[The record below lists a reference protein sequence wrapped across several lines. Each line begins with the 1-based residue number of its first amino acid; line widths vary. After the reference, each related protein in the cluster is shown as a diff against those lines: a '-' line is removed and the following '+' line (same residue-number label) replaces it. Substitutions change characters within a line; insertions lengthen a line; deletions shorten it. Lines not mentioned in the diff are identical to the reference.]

1 MQSAKVFKGRKVL
14 PVVKMRAKALLI
26 ALILLSFTL
35 PHVSANSAE
44 KANVTLTCTP
54 LIVKTVDSEYGPK
67 FIAEGTCMGY
77 ALNTKNATLI
87 PGYSVYDINVSGP
100 FYREDESVI
109 QVKNGSYKPGNTIP
123 LKIHLRARYKPFDLI
138 PWVLE
143 QNSVNVS
150 IRGRLWFHIQGENK
164 HYVLPIGIYWKG
176 TVPVKVDWVSILAGL
191 IIGIPVIL
199 GLVLA
204 PIASGAV
211 KGKRL
216 RNTLWNAGFFFG
228 WLVAPVI
235 LSASLETQIGGFV
248 VVQLLFLAVWFS
260 SINYALYL
268 TLSKP
273 VKTPGNIALALYSIT
288 VIFSFVWAIK
298 TGNSEFLLGALILI
312 VIFGVPLTMGIQ
324 RGLDELKVKGDEVNP
339 RPLGVLLFIAYFP
352 FLLLWCCVVKSIQL
366 AIFAT
371 ALFGLTLLAGLLTIR
386 HYRENGNIPEPA
398 NLY

>member
-1 MQSAKVFKGRKVL
+1 M
-14 PVVKMRAKALLI
+14 VKMRAKALLI

-67 FIAEGTCMGY
+67 FIAEGTCTGY

-87 PGYSVYDINVSGP
+87 PGYSVYNINVSGP

-109 QVKNGSYKPGNTIP
+109 QVKNGSYKPGDTIP
-123 LKIHLRARYKPFDLI
+123 LKIHLRARYKPWDLI

-150 IRGRLWFHIQGENK
+150 IHGRLWFHIQGENK
-164 HYVLPIGIYWKG
+164 RYILPIGIYWKG
-176 TVPVKVDWVSILAGL
+176 TVPVRVDWVSVLAGL

-216 RNTLWNAGFFFG
+216 KDVLWKAGLFFG
-228 WLVAPVI
+228 WLVAPI
-235 LSASLETQIGGFV
+235 IISTSLETQIGGFV

-268 TLSKP
+268 TQPKP
-273 VKTPGNIALALYSIT
+273 VKTPGNIGLALYFIT
-288 VIFSFVWAIK
+288 VAFSFAWAIK
-298 TGNSEFLLGALILI
+298 TGNSEFAFGSLLLTG
-312 VIFGVPLTMGIQ
+312 IFGVLLTKGIQ
-324 RGLDELKVKGDEVNP
+324 RGLDELKVKGERINP
-339 RPLGVLLFIAYFP
+339 SSLGVLLFIAYVP
-352 FLLLWCCVVKSIQL
+352 FLLLWGCVMKSIQL

-371 ALFGLTLLAGLLTIR
+371 TFFGLALLVGLLIIK
-386 HYRENGNIPEPA
+386 HCMEKDNIDQPA